1 MYFFYYPITF
11 TVNQVFKPATRGIT
25 MPTSTTRNDR
35 DQLLSNLCPELCKKI
50 PEHAIITNPEELSA
64 YECDAF
70 TTMRQR
76 PLLTV
81 LPETIEQVQHV
92 MRCCFLLEI
101 PVVARGAGTGLTAGS
116 MPVENGVLLAMTKF
130 DQIHEID
137 AANRTALV
145 DPGVRNLAISEA
157 TAPYN
162 LYFAPDPSSQ
172 LACSVGGNVA
182 ENAGGVHCLKYG
194 LTVHNVLE
202 LEIIT
207 ADGTMITLGSAALDS
222 AGYDLTALMCGSE
235 GLLGIVVKVRVK
247 LLPKPDCASVLLAA
261 FATIEDAGTAIAAI
275 IGDGLIPA
283 GLEMIDQ
290 TGIRA
295 IEELMHAGYPTDAAA
310 VIICELDGGKEEV
323 ADELDSVID
332 ILKHFNASDIEI
344 AQTPEDSK
352 RIWAAR
358 KAAFPALARLA
369 PDNYIMDG
377 TIPRRALA
385 QVWKQINVLADQYDL
400 LVVNVFH
407 AGDGNMHP
415 SILFDSS
422 DDDQHKRAFELGTR
436 ILELCVEVGGTISGE
451 HGIGLEKI
459 NQMCLQFSE
468 KELTQFHALKQAF
481 DAKTLL
487 NPGKQIP
494 TLARCA
500 EFNAMHVHHGDMPFP
515 HLERF

>member
-1 MYFFYYPITF
+1 MTETAADSIRT
-11 TVNQVFKPATRGIT
+11 QRLA
-25 MPTSTTRNDR
+25 S
-35 DQLLSNLCPELCKKI
+35 LCPMLSEVI
-50 PEHAIITNPEELSA
+50 PANAILTAPEQLKA

-70 TTMRQR
+70 TTMRQM

-81 LPETIEQVQHV
+81 LPDSIEQVQHV
-92 MRCCFLLEI
+92 MRCCHALNI

-116 MPVENGVLLAMTKF
+116 MPVENGVLLGMSKF
-130 DQIHEID
+130 NKIHDID
-137 AANRTALV
+137 LHNRTAWI
-145 DPGVRNLAISEA
+145 DPGVRNQAVSDA
-157 TAPYN
+157 VAPYN

-194 LTVHNVLE
+194 LTVHNILE
-202 LEIIT
+202 LDVVSVEGERMTI
-207 ADGTMITLGSAALDS
+207 GGSALDA
-222 AGYDLTALMCGSE
+222 AGYDLMALMTGSE
-235 GLLGIVVKVRVK
+235 GLLGIVVGIRVK
-247 LLPKPDCASVLLAA
+247 LLTKPASARVLLAA
-261 FATIEDAGTAIAAI
+261 FSTIDDAGNAITKI
-275 IGDGLIPA
+275 IGAGIIPA

-290 TGIRA
+290 KGIQA
-295 IEELMHAGYPTDAAA
+295 IEALMQAGYPVHAAA
-310 VIICELDGGKEEV
+310 VIICELDGSVEEV
-323 ADELDSVID
+323 EDELSRVIE
-332 ILKHFNASDIEI
+332 ILNSLHASDIQVSTNE
-344 AQTPEDSK
+344 AESK

-358 KAAFPALARLA
+358 KAAFPALACLA
-369 PDNYIMDG
+369 PDNYVMDG

-385 QVWKQINVLADQYDL
+385 EVWTQINQLADEYQL

-422 DDDQHKRAFELGTR
+422 DKDQHRRANELGTR
-436 ILELCVEVGGTISGE
+436 ILELCIQVGGTISGE

-459 NQMCLQFSE
+459 NQMCLQFTAAEIS
-468 KELTQFHALKQAF
+468 QFHALKQAF
-481 DAKTLL
+481 DAKMLL

-500 EFNAMHVHHGDMPFP
+500 EFNAMHIHRGEMPFP

>member
-1 MYFFYYPITF
+1 MSI
-11 TVNQVFKPATRGIT
+11 NHAHNR
-25 MPTSTTRNDR
+25 RNDLLAC
-35 DQLLSNLCPELCKKI
+35 LLSELLREL
-50 PEHAIITNPEELSA
+50 PQASVITDTEELSA

-70 TTMRQR
+70 TTMRQL

-81 LPETIEQVQHV
+81 LPDSIEQVQHV
-92 MRCCFLLEI
+92 MRCCHALEI

-116 MPVENGVLLAMTKF
+116 MPAENGVLLGMSKF

-137 AANRTALV
+137 LNNRTALIG
-145 DPGVRNLAISEA
+145 PGVRNQAVSEA
-157 TAPYN
+157 ASPFN

-194 LTVHNVLE
+194 LTVHNILE

-207 ADGTMITLGSAALDS
+207 VEGERMTLGCAALDA
-222 AGYDLTALMCGSE
+222 AGYDLTAIMTGSE
-235 GLLGIVVKVRVK
+235 GLLGIVVAIRVK
-247 LLPKPDCASVLLAA
+247 LLPKPASARVLLAA
-261 FATIEDAGTAIAAI
+261 FATIEEAGTAIADI
-275 IGDGLIPA
+275 ISAGLIPA

-295 IEELMHAGYPTDAAA
+295 IEELMHAGYPVDAAA
-310 VIICELDGGKEEV
+310 VIICELDGSEAEV
-323 ADELDSVID
+323 EDELASVIT
-332 ILKHFNASDIEI
+332 ILERLNASDIQVSTNAE
-344 AQTPEDSK
+344 ESK

-385 QVWKQINVLADQYDL
+385 EVWTRINELAEEYNL

-422 DDDQHKRAFELGTR
+422 DEDQHKRAFELGTR
-436 ILELCVEVGGTISGE
+436 ILELCVQVGGTISGE

-459 NQMCLQFSE
+459 NQMCLQFAPA
-468 KELTQFHALKQAF
+468 ELTQFHALKAAF
-481 DAKTLL
+481 DSKNLL

-494 TLARCA
+494 TLARCT
-500 EFNAMHVHHGDMPFP
+500 EFNAMHVHHGEMPFP

>member
-1 MYFFYYPITF
+1 MT
-11 TVNQVFKPATRGIT
+11 
-25 MPTSTTRNDR
+25 
-35 DQLLSNLCPELCKKI
+35 LCPDTQSPKTQHPEKQHPNSQCPDKQREQRLNGLLPKLRQLI
-50 PEHAIITNPEELSA
+50 PVQYIITEVEQLRA

-70 TTMRQR
+70 TTMRQL

-81 LPETIEQVQHV
+81 LPDTIEQVQHV
-92 MRCCFLLEI
+92 MRCCHQLDI
-101 PVVARGAGTGLTAGS
+101 PIVARGAGTGLTAGS
-116 MPVENGVLLAMTKF
+116 MPVENGVLLGMSRF
-130 DQIHEID
+130 DQIYDID
-137 AANRTALV
+137 PENRTALIG
-145 DPGVRNLAISEA
+145 PGVRNLAVTEA
-157 TAPYN
+157 VAEHN

-194 LTVHNVLE
+194 LTVHNILALE
-202 LEIIT
+202 MVT
-207 ADGTMITLGSAALDS
+207 ASGELVTLGSAALDA
-222 AGYDLTALMCGSE
+222 AGYDLMALLTGSE
-235 GLLGIVVKVRVK
+235 GLLGIVVRIKVK
-247 LLPKPDCASVLLAA
+247 LLPRAESCRVMLAA
-261 FATIEDAGTAIAAI
+261 FATIEDAGQAIAAV
-275 IGDGLIPA
+275 IGAGIIPA

-295 IEELMHAGYPTDAAA
+295 IEELMHAGYPVDAAA
-310 VIICELDGGKEEV
+310 VIICELDGGEAEV
-323 ADELDSVID
+323 EDELQQVIQIFRGLHATD
-332 ILKHFNASDIEI
+332 IQVAENAEQS
-344 AQTPEDSK
+344 T

-385 QVWKQINVLADQYDL
+385 QVWKQINQLAEQYQL
-400 LVVNVFH
+400 QVVNVFH

-422 DDDQHKRAFELGTR
+422 NEEEHQRAFELGTR
-436 ILELCVEVGGTISGE
+436 ILELCIEVGGTISGE

-459 NQMCLQFSE
+459 NQMCLQFNSQ
-468 KELTQFHALKQAF
+468 ELEQFHALKRAF
-481 DAKTLL
+481 DPKILL

-500 EFNAMHVHHGDMPFP
+500 EFNGLHVHNGEMPFP

>member
-1 MYFFYYPITF
+1 MTIS
-11 TVNQVFKPATRGIT
+11 VEQNHREHLLKSLVAMLGQQI
-25 MPTSTTRNDR
+25 PTA
-35 DQLLSNLCPELCKKI
+35 
-50 PEHAIITNPEELSA
+50 AIITEIEQLRA
-64 YECDAF
+64 FECDAF
-70 TTMRQR
+70 TTMRQL

-92 MRCCFLLEI
+92 MRCCYQLDI

-116 MPVENGVLLAMTKF
+116 MPVENGVLLGMSRF
-130 DQIHEID
+130 DQIHHID
-137 AANRTALV
+137 LDNRTALIG
-145 DPGVRNLAISEA
+145 PGVRNQAVSDA

-202 LEIIT
+202 LEIVTIE
-207 ADGTMITLGSAALDS
+207 GELVTLGSAALDA
-222 AGYDLTALMCGSE
+222 AGYDLTAIMTGSE
-235 GLLGIVVKVRVK
+235 GLLGIVVKIRVK
-247 LLPKPDCASVLLAA
+247 LLPIPEHTKVMLAA
-261 FATIEDAGTAIAAI
+261 FATIEDAGHAIAAV
-275 IGDGLIPA
+275 IGAGIIPA

-295 IEELMHAGYPTDAAA
+295 IEELMHAGYPVDAAA
-310 VIICELDGGKEEV
+310 VIICELDGSAADVE
-323 ADELDSVID
+323 DELNRVIRIFKDLNADD
-332 ILKHFNASDIEI
+332 IQIASNAVE
-344 AQTPEDSK
+344 SK

-377 TIPRRALA
+377 TIPRRALS
-385 QVWKQINVLADQYDL
+385 QVWNQINQFAEEYQLQ
-400 LVVNVFH
+400 VVNVFH

-422 DDDQHKRAFELGTR
+422 DESQHQRAFELGTR
-436 ILELCVEVGGTISGE
+436 ILELCIEVGGTISGE

-459 NQMCLQFSE
+459 NQMCLQFSSS
-468 KELTQFHALKQAF
+468 ELQQFHALKSAF
-481 DAKTLL
+481 DDKQLL

>member
-1 MYFFYYPITF
+1 MSVSTSQNLREHHLGRLYPLLLE
-11 TVNQVFKPATRGIT
+11 
-25 MPTSTTRNDR
+25 
-35 DQLLSNLCPELCKKI
+35 QLPKE
-50 PEHAIITNPEELSA
+50 AIITATEELQA

-70 TTMRQR
+70 TTMRQL

-81 LPETIEQVQHV
+81 LPDNIEQVQFV
-92 MRCCFLLEI
+92 MRCCHALEI

-116 MPVENGVLLAMTKF
+116 MPVENGVLLGMSKF
-130 DQIHEID
+130 DQIYEID
-137 AANRTALV
+137 INNRTALIG
-145 DPGVRNLAISEA
+145 PGVRNQAVSDA
-157 TAPYN
+157 AAPYN

-194 LTVHNVLE
+194 LTVHNILE

-207 ADGTMITLGSAALDS
+207 VEGERITLGSAALDS
-222 AGYDLTALMCGSE
+222 AGYDLTAIMTGSE
-235 GLLGIVVKVRVK
+235 GLLGIVVAIRVK
-247 LLPKPDCASVLLAA
+247 LLPKPASARVLLAA
-261 FATIEDAGTAIAAI
+261 FSTIEEAGTAIADI
-275 IGDGLIPA
+275 IGAGLIPA

-295 IEELMHAGYPTDAAA
+295 IEELMHAGYPVHAAA
-310 VIICELDGGKEEV
+310 VIICELDGSEAEV
-323 ADELDSVID
+323 EDELASVIS
-332 ILKHFNASDIEI
+332 ILERLNASDIQVSTNAKE
-344 AQTPEDSK
+344 SK

-385 QVWKQINVLADQYDL
+385 EVWTRINELAAEYDL

-422 DDDQHKRAFELGTR
+422 DDDQHQRAFELGTR
-436 ILELCVEVGGTISGE
+436 ILELCVQVGGTISGE

-459 NQMCLQFSE
+459 NQMCLQFAPA
-468 KELTQFHALKQAF
+468 ELTQFHSLKAAF
-481 DAKTLL
+481 DCKNLL

-500 EFNAMHVHHGDMPFP
+500 EFNAMHVHYGEMPFP

>member
-1 MYFFYYPITF
+1 MSASKSPNLREHRLGRLYPLLLE
-11 TVNQVFKPATRGIT
+11 
-25 MPTSTTRNDR
+25 
-35 DQLLSNLCPELCKKI
+35 QLPKD
-50 PEHAIITNPEELSA
+50 AIITATEELHA

-70 TTMRQR
+70 TTMRQL

-81 LPETIEQVQHV
+81 LPDSIEQVQHV
-92 MRCCFLLEI
+92 MRCCHTLDI

-116 MPVENGVLLAMTKF
+116 MPVENGVLLGMSKF

-137 AANRTALV
+137 PHNRTALIG
-145 DPGVRNLAISEA
+145 PGVRNQAVTDA
-157 TAPYN
+157 AAPYN

-194 LTVHNVLE
+194 LTVHNILE

-207 ADGTMITLGSAALDS
+207 IEGERITLGSAALDA
-222 AGYDLTALMCGSE
+222 AGYDLTAIMTGSE
-235 GLLGIVVKVRVK
+235 GLLGIVVAIRVK
-247 LLPKPDCASVLLAA
+247 LLPKPASARVLLAA
-261 FATIEDAGTAIAAI
+261 FATIEEAGTAIADI
-275 IGDGLIPA
+275 IGAGLIPA

-295 IEELMHAGYPTDAAA
+295 IEELMHAGYPVDAAA
-310 VIICELDGGKEEV
+310 VIICELDGSEAEV
-323 ADELDSVID
+323 EDELASVIS
-332 ILKHFNASDIEI
+332 ILKRLNASDIQVSTNAE
-344 AQTPEDSK
+344 ESR

-385 QVWKQINVLADQYDL
+385 EVWTRINELAEEYDL
-400 LVVNVFH
+400 PVVNVFH

-422 DDDQHKRAFELGTR
+422 DEDQHQRAFELGTR
-436 ILELCVEVGGTISGE
+436 ILELCVQVGGTISGE

-459 NQMCLQFSE
+459 NQMCLQFSSH
-468 KELTQFHALKQAF
+468 ELSQFHALKAAF
-481 DAKTLL
+481 DERNLL

-500 EFNAMHVHHGDMPFP
+500 EFNAMHVHHGEMPFP

>member
-1 MYFFYYPITF
+1 MTISVEQNHREHLLKSFVAMLDQQI
-11 TVNQVFKPATRGIT
+11 
-25 MPTSTTRNDR
+25 PTA
-35 DQLLSNLCPELCKKI
+35 
-50 PEHAIITNPEELSA
+50 AIITEIEQLRA
-64 YECDAF
+64 FECDAF
-70 TTMRQR
+70 TTMRQL

-92 MRCCFLLEI
+92 MRCCYQLDI

-116 MPVENGVLLAMTKF
+116 MPVENGVLLGMSRF
-130 DQIHEID
+130 DQIHHID
-137 AANRTALV
+137 LDNRTALIG
-145 DPGVRNLAISEA
+145 PGVRNQAVSDA

-202 LEIIT
+202 LEIVTIE
-207 ADGTMITLGSAALDS
+207 GELVTLGSAALDA
-222 AGYDLTALMCGSE
+222 AGYDLTAIMTGSE
-235 GLLGIVVKVRVK
+235 GLLGIVVKIRVK
-247 LLPKPDCASVLLAA
+247 LLPIPEHTKVMLAA
-261 FATIEDAGTAIAAI
+261 FATIEDAGHAIAAV
-275 IGDGLIPA
+275 IGAGIIPA

-295 IEELMHAGYPTDAAA
+295 IEELMHAGYPVDAAA
-310 VIICELDGGKEEV
+310 VIICELDGSAADVE
-323 ADELDSVID
+323 DELNRVIRIFKDLNADD
-332 ILKHFNASDIEI
+332 IQIASNAVE
-344 AQTPEDSK
+344 SK

-377 TIPRRALA
+377 TIPRRALS
-385 QVWKQINVLADQYDL
+385 QVWNQINQLAEEYQL
-400 LVVNVFH
+400 QVVNVFH

-422 DDDQHKRAFELGTR
+422 DESQHQRAFELGTR
-436 ILELCVEVGGTISGE
+436 ILELCIEVGGTISGE

-459 NQMCLQFSE
+459 NQMCLQFSSS
-468 KELTQFHALKQAF
+468 ELQQFHALKSAF
-481 DAKTLL
+481 DDKQLL

>member
-1 MYFFYYPITF
+1 MSVSTSQNLRERRLGLLYP
-11 TVNQVFKPATRGIT
+11 
-25 MPTSTTRNDR
+25 
-35 DQLLSNLCPELCKKI
+35 LLLEQI
-50 PEHAIITNPEELSA
+50 PKDAIITATEELHA

-70 TTMRQR
+70 TTMRQL

-81 LPETIEQVQHV
+81 LPDSIEQVQHV
-92 MRCCFLLEI
+92 MRCCHRLEI

-116 MPVENGVLLAMTKF
+116 MPVENGVLLGMSKF

-137 AANRTALV
+137 VNNRTALIG
-145 DPGVRNLAISEA
+145 PGVRNQTVSDAA
-157 TAPYN
+157 APYN

-194 LTVHNVLE
+194 LTVHNILE

-207 ADGTMITLGSAALDS
+207 VEGERITLGGPALDA
-222 AGYDLTALMCGSE
+222 AGYDLTAIMTGSE
-235 GLLGIVVKVRVK
+235 GLLGIVVAIRVK
-247 LLPKPDCASVLLAA
+247 LLPKPASARVLLAA
-261 FATIEDAGTAIAAI
+261 FATIEDAGTAIADI
-275 IGDGLIPA
+275 ISAGLIPA

-295 IEELMHAGYPTDAAA
+295 IEELMHAGYPVDAAA
-310 VIICELDGGKEEV
+310 VIICELDGSEAEV
-323 ADELDSVID
+323 EDELAEVIA
-332 ILKHFNASDIEI
+332 ILERLNASDIQVSTNAAE
-344 AQTPEDSK
+344 SK

-385 QVWKQINVLADQYDL
+385 KVWTRINELAVEYDL

-422 DDDQHKRAFELGTR
+422 DEDQHQRAFKLGTR
-436 ILELCVEVGGTISGE
+436 ILELCIQVGGTISGE

-459 NQMCLQFSE
+459 NQMCLQFSPD
-468 KELTQFHALKQAF
+468 ELNQFHALKAAF
-481 DAKTLL
+481 DERNLL

-500 EFNAMHVHHGDMPFP
+500 EFNAMHVHQGEMPFP

>member
-1 MYFFYYPITF
+1 MTE
-11 TVNQVFKPATRGIT
+11 
-25 MPTSTTRNDR
+25 TSADSIRTQR
-35 DQLLSNLCPELCKKI
+35 LASLCPMLSEVI
-50 PEHAIITNPEELSA
+50 PVDAILTAPEQLKA

-70 TTMRQR
+70 TTMRQM

-81 LPETIEQVQHV
+81 LPDSIEQVQHV
-92 MRCCFLLEI
+92 MRCCHALNI

-116 MPVENGVLLAMTKF
+116 MPVENGVLLGMSKF
-130 DQIHEID
+130 NKIHTID
-137 AANRTALV
+137 LHNRTAWI
-145 DPGVRNLAISEA
+145 DPGVRNQAVSDA
-157 TAPYN
+157 VAPYN

-194 LTVHNVLE
+194 LTVHNILE
-202 LEIIT
+202 LDMVSIE
-207 ADGTMITLGSAALDS
+207 GERMTLGGPALDV
-222 AGYDLTALMCGSE
+222 AGYDLMAIMTGSE
-235 GLLGIVVKVRVK
+235 GLLGIVVGIRVK
-247 LLPKPDCASVLLAA
+247 LLAKPASARVLLAA
-261 FATIEDAGTAIAAI
+261 FSTIDDAGNAIAKI
-275 IGDGLIPA
+275 IGAGVIPA

-290 TGIRA
+290 KGIQA
-295 IEELMHAGYPTDAAA
+295 IESLMQAGYPVHAAA
-310 VIICELDGGKEEV
+310 VIICELDGSVEEV
-323 ADELDSVID
+323 EDELSSVIA
-332 ILKHFNASDIEI
+332 ILNSLNASDIQISTNE
-344 AQTPEDSK
+344 AESK

-358 KAAFPALARLA
+358 KAAFPALACLA
-369 PDNYIMDG
+369 PDNYVMDG

-385 QVWKQINVLADQYDL
+385 EVWTKINQLADEYQL

-422 DDDQHKRAFELGTR
+422 DEDQHRRANELGTR
-436 ILELCVEVGGTISGE
+436 ILELCVQVGGTISGE

-459 NQMCLQFSE
+459 NQMCLQFTDAEIS
-468 KELTQFHALKQAF
+468 QFHALKQAF
-481 DAKTLL
+481 DEKELL

-500 EFNAMHVHHGDMPFP
+500 EFNAMHIHRGEMPFP

>member
-1 MYFFYYPITF
+1 MPDPCSETL
-11 TVNQVFKPATRGIT
+11 RGY
-25 MPTSTTRNDR
+25 
-35 DQLLSNLCPELCKKI
+35 LLKQLCPELLKKI
-50 PEHAIITNPEELSA
+50 PETAIVTSIEALRV

-70 TTMRQR
+70 TTMRQL

-81 LPETIEQVQHV
+81 LPDSIEQVMHV
-92 MRCCFLLEI
+92 MRCCYELDI

-116 MPVENGVLLAMTKF
+116 MPVENGVLLGMSKF
-130 DQIHEID
+130 TRIHDID
-137 AANRTALV
+137 LHNRTALIE
-145 DPGVRNLAISEA
+145 PGVRNKSVSDAAS
-157 TAPYN
+157 PYN

-194 LTVHNVLE
+194 LTVHNILE
-202 LEIIT
+202 LEIVT
-207 ADGTMITLGSAALDS
+207 VEGERITLGAAALDA
-222 AGYDLTALMCGSE
+222 AGYDLMAILTGSE
-235 GLLGIVVKVRVK
+235 GLLGIVVAIRVK
-247 LLPKPDCASVLLAA
+247 LLPKPESARVLLAA
-261 FATIEDAGTAIAAI
+261 FSCIEDAGNAIAEI
-275 IGDGLIPA
+275 IGSGIIPA

-295 IEELMHAGYPTDAAA
+295 IEELMHAGYPTEAAA
-310 VIICELDGGKEEV
+310 VIICELDGSEAEVEE
-323 ADELDSVID
+323 ELTRVLK
-332 ILKHFNASDIEI
+332 ILKQLNGSDIQVSNNE
-344 AQTPEDSK
+344 EDSQ

-385 QVWKQINVLADQYDL
+385 QVWKTINQLAEEYQL

-415 SILFDSS
+415 SILFDASCE
-422 DDDQHKRAFELGTR
+422 DQHRRAEELGTR
-436 ILELCVEVGGTISGE
+436 ILELCIQVGGTISGE

-459 NQMCLQFSE
+459 NQMCLQFSDL
-468 KELTQFHALKQAF
+468 ELQQFHSLKNAF
-481 DAKTLL
+481 DEKSLL

-500 EFNAMHVHHGDMPFP
+500 EFNHMHVHRGEMPFP
-515 HLERF
+515 DLERF

>member
-1 MYFFYYPITF
+1 MS
-11 TVNQVFKPATRGIT
+11 VSHAHNHRHE
-25 MPTSTTRNDR
+25 
-35 DQLLSNLCPELCKKI
+35 LLSRLLQALLREI
-50 PEHAIITNPEELSA
+50 PQQSIITDREELSA

-70 TTMRQR
+70 TTMRQL

-81 LPETIEQVQHV
+81 LPDSIEQVQHV
-92 MRCCFLLEI
+92 MRCCYELDV

-116 MPVENGVLLAMTKF
+116 MPVENGVLLGMSKF

-137 AANRTALV
+137 LHNRTALIG
-145 DPGVRNLAISEA
+145 PGVRNQAVSEA
-157 TAPYN
+157 AAPYN

-194 LTVHNVLE
+194 LTVHNILE

-207 ADGTMITLGSAALDS
+207 VEGERLTLGCAALDA
-222 AGYDLTALMCGSE
+222 AGYDLTAIMTGSE
-235 GLLGIVVKVRVK
+235 GLLGIVVAIRVK
-247 LLPKPDCASVLLAA
+247 LLPIPASARVLLAA
-261 FATIEDAGTAIAAI
+261 FATIEEAGTAIADI
-275 IGDGLIPA
+275 IGAGLIPA

-295 IEELMHAGYPTDAAA
+295 IEELMHAGYPVHAAA
-310 VIICELDGGKEEV
+310 VIICELDGSAAEV
-323 ADELDSVID
+323 EDELASVIA
-332 ILKHFNASDIEI
+332 ILERLNASDIQVSTNAE
-344 AQTPEDSK
+344 ESK

-385 QVWKQINVLADQYDL
+385 EVWTRINELSEEYDL

-422 DDDQHKRAFELGTR
+422 DEDQHKRAFELGTR
-436 ILELCVEVGGTISGE
+436 ILELCVHVGGTISGE

-459 NQMCLQFSE
+459 NQMCLQFE
-468 KELTQFHALKQAF
+468 DAELSQFHALKAAF
-481 DAKTLL
+481 DAKNLL

-500 EFNAMHVHHGDMPFP
+500 EFHAMHVHNGEMPFP

>member
-1 MYFFYYPITF
+1 
-11 TVNQVFKPATRGIT
+11 
-25 MPTSTTRNDR
+25 MPDSCVDKQREY
-35 DQLLSNLCPELCKKI
+35 LLSKLYPELHKAI
-50 PEHAIITNPEELSA
+50 PAKAILTSIEELRV

-70 TTMRQR
+70 TTMRQL

-81 LPETIEQVQHV
+81 LPDSIDQVVHV
-92 MRCCFLLEI
+92 MRCCYDLDI

-116 MPVENGVLLAMTKF
+116 MPVENGVLLGMSKF
-130 DQIHEID
+130 TRIHDID
-137 AANRTALV
+137 LHNRTALIE
-145 DPGVRNLAISEA
+145 PGVRNKAVSDA
-157 TAPYN
+157 VAPYN

-194 LTVHNVLE
+194 LTVHNILE

-207 ADGTMITLGSAALDS
+207 AEGERVTIGAAALDA
-222 AGYDLTALMCGSE
+222 AGYDLMAILTGSE
-235 GLLGIVVKVRVK
+235 GLLGIVVAIRVK
-247 LLPKPDCASVLLAA
+247 LLPKPASARVLLAA
-261 FATIEDAGTAIAAI
+261 FSSIEDAGNAIAEI
-275 IGDGLIPA
+275 IGNGIIPA

-290 TGIRA
+290 TGICA
-295 IEELMHAGYPTDAAA
+295 IEELMHAGYPTEAAA
-310 VIICELDGGKEEV
+310 VIICELDGSIEEV
-323 ADELDSVID
+323 EEELGRVISILEQLNGFD
-332 ILKHFNASDIEI
+332 IQVSNNEAES
-344 AQTPEDSK
+344 Q

-385 QVWKQINVLADQYDL
+385 QVWKTINALATEYDL

-415 SILFDSS
+415 SILFDASCE
-422 DDDQHKRAFELGTR
+422 DQHRRAEELGTR
-436 ILELCVEVGGTISGE
+436 ILELCVQVGGTISGE

-459 NQMCLQFSE
+459 NQMCLQFNDA
-468 KELTQFHALKQAF
+468 ELRQFHALKKAF
-481 DAKTLL
+481 DEKSLL

-500 EFNAMHVHHGDMPFP
+500 EFNHMHVHRGEMPFP
-515 HLERF
+515 DLERF

>member
-1 MYFFYYPITF
+1 MTE
-11 TVNQVFKPATRGIT
+11 
-25 MPTSTTRNDR
+25 TSADSIRTQR
-35 DQLLSNLCPELCKKI
+35 LASLCPMLSEVI
-50 PEHAIITNPEELSA
+50 PADAILTAPEQLKA

-70 TTMRQR
+70 TTMRQM

-81 LPETIEQVQHV
+81 LPDSIEQVQHV
-92 MRCCFLLEI
+92 MRCCHALNI

-116 MPVENGVLLAMTKF
+116 MPVENGVLLGMSKF
-130 DQIHEID
+130 NKIHTID
-137 AANRTALV
+137 LHNRTAWI
-145 DPGVRNLAISEA
+145 DPGVRNQAVSDA
-157 TAPYN
+157 VAPYN

-194 LTVHNVLE
+194 LTVHNILE
-202 LEIIT
+202 LDMVSIE
-207 ADGTMITLGSAALDS
+207 GERMTLGGPALDA
-222 AGYDLTALMCGSE
+222 AGYDLMAIMTGSE
-235 GLLGIVVKVRVK
+235 GLLGIVVGIRVK
-247 LLPKPDCASVLLAA
+247 LLAKPASARVLLAA
-261 FATIEDAGTAIAAI
+261 FSTIDDAGNAIAKI
-275 IGDGLIPA
+275 IGAGIIPA

-290 TGIRA
+290 KGIQA
-295 IEELMHAGYPTDAAA
+295 IESLMQAGYPVHAAA
-310 VIICELDGGKEEV
+310 VIICELDGSAEEV
-323 ADELDSVID
+323 EDELSSVIA
-332 ILKHFNASDIEI
+332 ILNSLNASDIQISTNE
-344 AQTPEDSK
+344 AESK

-358 KAAFPALARLA
+358 KAAFPALACLA
-369 PDNYIMDG
+369 PDNYVMDG

-385 QVWKQINVLADQYDL
+385 EVWTKINQLADEYQL

-422 DDDQHKRAFELGTR
+422 DEDQHQRANELGTR
-436 ILELCVEVGGTISGE
+436 ILELCVQVGGTISGE

-459 NQMCLQFSE
+459 NQMCLQFTDAEIS
-468 KELTQFHALKQAF
+468 QFHALKQAF
-481 DAKTLL
+481 DEKALL

-500 EFNAMHVHHGDMPFP
+500 EFNAMHIHRGEMPFP

>member
-1 MYFFYYPITF
+1 MTIRVGDNHREHLLKSLLPKLGQRI
-11 TVNQVFKPATRGIT
+11 PAQ
-25 MPTSTTRNDR
+25 S
-35 DQLLSNLCPELCKKI
+35 
-50 PEHAIITNPEELSA
+50 IITEIEQLHA
-64 YECDAF
+64 FECDAF
-70 TTMRQR
+70 TTMRQL

-81 LPETIEQVQHV
+81 LPDTIEQVQHV
-92 MRCCFLLEI
+92 MRCCNQLNI

-116 MPVENGVLLAMTKF
+116 MPVENGVLLGMSKF
-130 DQIHEID
+130 NQIHNID
-137 AANRTALV
+137 VNNRTALIG
-145 DPGVRNLAISEA
+145 PGVRNQAVSDA
-157 TAPYN
+157 AAPYN

-202 LEIIT
+202 LEIVTIE
-207 ADGTMITLGSAALDS
+207 GELITLGSAALDA
-222 AGYDLTALMCGSE
+222 AGYDLTAIMTGSE
-235 GLLGIVVKVRVK
+235 GLLGIVVKIRVK
-247 LLPKPDCASVLLAA
+247 LLPTPEHTKVMLAA
-261 FATIEDAGTAIAAI
+261 FATIEDAGNAIAAV
-275 IGDGLIPA
+275 IGAGVIPA

-295 IEELMHAGYPTDAAA
+295 IEELMHAGYPVDAAA
-310 VIICELDGGKEEV
+310 VIICELDGSAADVE
-323 ADELDSVID
+323 DELNRVTHIFSD
-332 ILKHFNASDIEI
+332 LNANEI
-344 AQTPEDSK
+344 QIASNAAESK

-385 QVWKQINVLADQYDL
+385 QVWNKVNRLADEYQL
-400 LVVNVFH
+400 QVVNVFH

-422 DDDQHKRAFELGTR
+422 DESQHQRAFELGTR
-436 ILELCVEVGGTISGE
+436 ILELCIEVGGTISGE

-459 NQMCLQFSE
+459 NQMCLQFSSA
-468 KELTQFHALKQAF
+468 ELQQFHALKQAF
-481 DAKTLL
+481 DAKQLL
-487 NPGKQIP
+487 NPGKHIP

>member
-1 MYFFYYPITF
+1 MTIS
-11 TVNQVFKPATRGIT
+11 VEQNHREHLLKSLVAMLGQQI
-25 MPTSTTRNDR
+25 PTA
-35 DQLLSNLCPELCKKI
+35 
-50 PEHAIITNPEELSA
+50 AIITEIEQLRA
-64 YECDAF
+64 FECDAF
-70 TTMRQR
+70 TTMRQL

-92 MRCCFLLEI
+92 MHCCYQLDI

-116 MPVENGVLLAMTKF
+116 MPVENGVLLGMSRF
-130 DQIHEID
+130 DQIHNID
-137 AANRTALV
+137 LDNRTALIG
-145 DPGVRNLAISEA
+145 PGVRNQAVSDA

-202 LEIIT
+202 LEIVTIE
-207 ADGTMITLGSAALDS
+207 GELITLGSAALDA
-222 AGYDLTALMCGSE
+222 AGYDLTAVMTGSE
-235 GLLGIVVKVRVK
+235 GLLGIVVKIRVK
-247 LLPKPDCASVLLAA
+247 LLPIPEHKKVILAA
-261 FATIEDAGTAIAAI
+261 FATIEDAGHAIAAV
-275 IGDGLIPA
+275 IGAGIIPA

-295 IEELMHAGYPTDAAA
+295 IEELMHAGYPVDAAA
-310 VIICELDGGKEEV
+310 VIICELDGSAADVE
-323 ADELDSVID
+323 DELNRVIRIFKDLNADD
-332 ILKHFNASDIEI
+332 IQIASNAAESI
-344 AQTPEDSK
+344 

-377 TIPRRALA
+377 TIPRRALS
-385 QVWKQINVLADQYDL
+385 QVWNQINQLAEEYQL
-400 LVVNVFH
+400 QVVNVFH

-422 DDDQHKRAFELGTR
+422 DESQHQRAFELGTR
-436 ILELCVEVGGTISGE
+436 ILELCIEVGGTISGE

-459 NQMCLQFSE
+459 NQMCLQFSST
-468 KELTQFHALKQAF
+468 ELQQFHALKRAF
-481 DAKTLL
+481 DDKQLL

-500 EFNAMHVHHGDMPFP
+500 EFNAMHIHHGDMPFP

>member
-1 MYFFYYPITF
+1 MTE
-11 TVNQVFKPATRGIT
+11 
-25 MPTSTTRNDR
+25 TSADSIRTQR
-35 DQLLSNLCPELCKKI
+35 LASLCPMLSEVI
-50 PEHAIITNPEELSA
+50 PADAILTAPEQLKA

-70 TTMRQR
+70 TTMRQM

-81 LPETIEQVQHV
+81 LPDSIEQVQHV
-92 MRCCFLLEI
+92 MRCCHALNI

-116 MPVENGVLLAMTKF
+116 MPVENGVLLGMSKF
-130 DQIHEID
+130 NKIHTID
-137 AANRTALV
+137 LHNRTAWI
-145 DPGVRNLAISEA
+145 DPGVRNQAVSDA
-157 TAPYN
+157 VAPYN

-194 LTVHNVLE
+194 LTVHNILE
-202 LEIIT
+202 LDMVSIE
-207 ADGTMITLGSAALDS
+207 GERMTLGGPALDA
-222 AGYDLTALMCGSE
+222 AGYDLMAIMTGSE
-235 GLLGIVVKVRVK
+235 GLLGIVVGIRVK
-247 LLPKPDCASVLLAA
+247 LLAKPASARVLLAA
-261 FATIEDAGTAIAAI
+261 FSTIDDAGNAIAKI
-275 IGDGLIPA
+275 IGAGIIPA

-290 TGIRA
+290 KGIQA
-295 IEELMHAGYPTDAAA
+295 IESLMQAGYPVHAAA
-310 VIICELDGGKEEV
+310 VIICELDGSAEEV
-323 ADELDSVID
+323 EDELSSVIA
-332 ILKHFNASDIEI
+332 ILNSLNASDIQISTNE
-344 AQTPEDSK
+344 AESK

-358 KAAFPALARLA
+358 KAAFPALACLA
-369 PDNYIMDG
+369 PDNYVMDG

-385 QVWKQINVLADQYDL
+385 EVWTKINQLADEYQL

-422 DDDQHKRAFELGTR
+422 DEDQHQRANELGTR
-436 ILELCVEVGGTISGE
+436 ILELCVRVGGTISGE

-459 NQMCLQFSE
+459 NQMCLQFTDAEIS
-468 KELTQFHALKQAF
+468 QFHALKQAF
-481 DAKTLL
+481 DEKALL

-500 EFNAMHVHHGDMPFP
+500 EFNAMHIHRGEMPFP

>member
-1 MYFFYYPITF
+1 MTIS
-11 TVNQVFKPATRGIT
+11 VEHNHREHLLKSLVAMLGQQI
-25 MPTSTTRNDR
+25 PTA
-35 DQLLSNLCPELCKKI
+35 
-50 PEHAIITNPEELSA
+50 AIITEIEQLRA
-64 YECDAF
+64 FECDAF
-70 TTMRQR
+70 TTMRQL

-92 MRCCFLLEI
+92 MRCCYQLDI

-116 MPVENGVLLAMTKF
+116 MPVENGVLLGMSRF
-130 DQIHEID
+130 DQIHNID
-137 AANRTALV
+137 LDNRTALIG
-145 DPGVRNLAISEA
+145 PGVRNQAVSDA

-202 LEIIT
+202 LEIVTIE
-207 ADGTMITLGSAALDS
+207 GELITLGSAALDA
-222 AGYDLTALMCGSE
+222 AGYDLTAIMTGSE
-235 GLLGIVVKVRVK
+235 GLLGIVVKIRVK
-247 LLPKPDCASVLLAA
+247 LLPIPEHTKVMLAA
-261 FATIEDAGTAIAAI
+261 FATIEDAGHAIAAV
-275 IGDGLIPA
+275 IGAGIIPA

-295 IEELMHAGYPTDAAA
+295 IEELMHAGYPVNAAA
-310 VIICELDGGKEEV
+310 VIICELDGSAADVE
-323 ADELDSVID
+323 DELNRVTRIFKDLNADD
-332 ILKHFNASDIEI
+332 IQIASNAVE
-344 AQTPEDSK
+344 SK

-377 TIPRRALA
+377 TIPRRALS
-385 QVWKQINVLADQYDL
+385 QVWNQINQLAEEYRLQ
-400 LVVNVFH
+400 VVNVFH

-415 SILFDSS
+415 SILFDSADES
-422 DDDQHKRAFELGTR
+422 QHQRAFELGTR
-436 ILELCVEVGGTISGE
+436 ILELCIEVGGTISGE

-459 NQMCLQFSE
+459 NQMCLQFSST
-468 KELTQFHALKQAF
+468 ELQQFHALKRAF
-481 DAKTLL
+481 DDKQLL

>member
-1 MYFFYYPITF
+1 MTP
-11 TVNQVFKPATRGIT
+11 
-25 MPTSTTRNDR
+25 STTDQHRE
-35 DQLLSNLCPELCKKI
+35 QLLNRLCPVLETKI
-50 PEHAIITNPEELSA
+50 PANSILTDTEELHA

-70 TTMRQR
+70 TTMRQL

-81 LPETIEQVQHV
+81 LPATIEQVQHV
-92 MRCCFLLEI
+92 MRSCYALDI

-116 MPVENGVLLAMTKF
+116 MPVENGVLLGLSKL
-130 DQIHEID
+130 DQIHEVD
-137 AANRTALV
+137 LLNRTALV
-145 DPGVRNLAISEA
+145 DPGVRNQAISDA
-157 TAPYN
+157 AAPYN

-194 LTVHNVLE
+194 LTVHNILE

-207 ADGTMITLGSAALDS
+207 VEGERLTLGGAALD
-222 AGYDLTALMCGSE
+222 APGYDLTAIMTGSE
-235 GLLGIVVKVRVK
+235 GLLGIVVAVRVR
-247 LLPKPDCASVLLAA
+247 LLQRPESARVLLAA
-261 FATIEDAGTAIAAI
+261 FATITEAATAIADI
-275 IGDGLIPA
+275 IGAGIIPA

-295 IEELMHAGYPTDAAA
+295 IEELMHAGYPTHAAA
-310 VIICELDGGKEEV
+310 VIICELDGSQAEV
-323 ADELDSVID
+323 EDELSSVIA
-332 ILKHFNASDIEI
+332 ILESLNASDIQVSTNE
-344 AQTPEDSK
+344 AESK

-385 QVWKQINVLADQYDL
+385 DVWQKVNQLAEEYQL

-422 DDDQHKRAFELGTR
+422 DANQHQRAFELGTR
-436 ILELCVEVGGTISGE
+436 ILELCIQAGGTISGE

-459 NQMCLQFSE
+459 NQMCLQFSDAE
-468 KELTQFHALKQAF
+468 ISQFHALKTAF
-481 DAKTLL
+481 DDKELL

-500 EFNAMHVHHGDMPFP
+500 EFNAMHVHQGQMPFS

>member
-1 MYFFYYPITF
+1 MTLGAPSLKREERL
-11 TVNQVFKPATRGIT
+11 NH
-25 MPTSTTRNDR
+25 
-35 DQLLSNLCPELCKKI
+35 LLAKLCEQI
-50 PEHAIITNPEELSA
+50 PRQSIITEVEQLRA
-64 YECDAF
+64 FECDAF
-70 TTMRQR
+70 TTMRQL

-81 LPETIEQVQHV
+81 LPDTIEQVQHV
-92 MRCCFLLEI
+92 MRCCQALHI

-116 MPVENGVLLAMTKF
+116 MPVENGVLLGMSKF
-130 DQIHEID
+130 DQIHNID
-137 AANRTALV
+137 LDNRTALIG
-145 DPGVRNLAISEA
+145 PGVRNQAVSDA
-157 TAPYN
+157 VAPYN

-202 LEIIT
+202 LDIVT
-207 ADGTMITLGSAALDS
+207 ADGELITLGSAALDA
-222 AGYDLTALMCGSE
+222 AGYDLMAVLTGSE
-235 GLLGIVVKVRVK
+235 GMLGIVVKIRVK
-247 LLPKPDCASVLLAA
+247 LLPIPEYIKVMLAA
-261 FATIEDAGTAIAAI
+261 FSTIDDAGKAIAAV
-275 IGDGLIPA
+275 IGAGIIPA

-290 TGIRA
+290 TGIQA
-295 IEELMHAGYPTDAAA
+295 IEELMHAGYPVDAAA
-310 VIICELDGGKEEV
+310 VIICELDGSRADVE
-323 ADELDSVID
+323 DELNRVID
-332 ILKHFNASDIEI
+332 IFSKLNASTIQI
-344 AQTPEDSK
+344 ASNAAESK

-385 QVWKQINVLADQYDL
+385 EVWNKINQLAAEYQL

-415 SILFDSS
+415 SILFDSA
-422 DDDQHKRAFELGTR
+422 DAEQHQRAFELGTR
-436 ILELCVEVGGTISGE
+436 ILELCIEVGGTISGE

-459 NQMCLQFSE
+459 NQMCLQFSST
-468 KELTQFHALKQAF
+468 ELAQFHALKHAF
-481 DAKTLL
+481 DPNQLL
-487 NPGKQIP
+487 NPGKHIP

>member
-1 MYFFYYPITF
+1 MTETAADSIRT
-11 TVNQVFKPATRGIT
+11 QRLA
-25 MPTSTTRNDR
+25 S
-35 DQLLSNLCPELCKKI
+35 LCPMLSELI
-50 PEHAIITNPEELSA
+50 PANAILTSPEQLKA

-70 TTMRQR
+70 TTMRQM

-81 LPETIEQVQHV
+81 LPDSIEQVQHV
-92 MRCCFLLEI
+92 MRCCHALNI

-116 MPVENGVLLAMTKF
+116 MPVENGVLLGMSKF
-130 DQIHEID
+130 NKIHDID
-137 AANRTALV
+137 LHNRTAWI
-145 DPGVRNLAISEA
+145 DPCVRNQAVSDA
-157 TAPYN
+157 VAPYN

-194 LTVHNVLE
+194 LTVHNILE
-202 LEIIT
+202 LDVVSVEGERMTI
-207 ADGTMITLGSAALDS
+207 GGSALDA
-222 AGYDLTALMCGSE
+222 AGYDLMAIMTGSE
-235 GLLGIVVKVRVK
+235 GLLGIVVGIRVK
-247 LLPKPDCASVLLAA
+247 LLAKPASARVLLAA
-261 FATIEDAGTAIAAI
+261 FSTIDDAGNAIAKI
-275 IGDGLIPA
+275 IGAGIIPA

-290 TGIRA
+290 KGIQA
-295 IEELMHAGYPTDAAA
+295 IEALMQAGYPVHAAA
-310 VIICELDGGKEEV
+310 VIICELDGSVEEV
-323 ADELDSVID
+323 EDELSRVIE
-332 ILKHFNASDIEI
+332 ILNSLNASDIQVSTNE
-344 AQTPEDSK
+344 AESK

-358 KAAFPALARLA
+358 KAAFPALACLA
-369 PDNYIMDG
+369 PDNYVMDG

-385 QVWKQINVLADQYDL
+385 EVWTQINQLADEYQL

-422 DDDQHKRAFELGTR
+422 DEDQHRRANELGTR
-436 ILELCVEVGGTISGE
+436 ILELCIQVGGTISGE

-459 NQMCLQFSE
+459 NQMCLQFTDAEIS
-468 KELTQFHALKQAF
+468 QFHALKQAF
-481 DAKTLL
+481 DTKMLL

-500 EFNAMHVHHGDMPFP
+500 EFNAMHIHRGEMPFP

>member
-1 MYFFYYPITF
+1 MTLS
-11 TVNQVFKPATRGIT
+11 TATQ
-25 MPTSTTRNDR
+25 R
-35 DQLLSNLCPELCKKI
+35 DNLLNSLLPELGQQI
-50 PEHAIITNPEELSA
+50 PAQSIITKVEQLHA

-70 TTMRQR
+70 TTMRQL

-92 MRCCFLLEI
+92 MRCCHRLEI

-116 MPVENGVLLAMTKF
+116 MPVEHGVLLGMSKF
-130 DQIHEID
+130 DQIHDID
-137 AANRTALV
+137 LDNRTALIG
-145 DPGVRNLAISEA
+145 PGVRNKAVSDIA
-157 TAPYN
+157 APHN

-182 ENAGGVHCLKYG
+182 ENAGGIHCLKYG
-194 LTVHNVLE
+194 LTVHNILE
-202 LEIIT
+202 LEFVTIE
-207 ADGTMITLGSAALDS
+207 GELITLGCAALDA
-222 AGYDLTALMCGSE
+222 AGYDLTAIMTGSE
-235 GLLGIVVKVRVK
+235 GLLGILVKIRVK
-247 LLPKPDCASVLLAA
+247 LLPVPASTRVMLAA
-261 FATIEDAGTAIAAI
+261 FATIEDAGNAIAAV
-275 IGDGLIPA
+275 IGAGIIPA

-290 TGIRA
+290 TGICA
-295 IEELMHAGYPTDAAA
+295 IEELMHAGYPVDAAA
-310 VIICELDGGKEEV
+310 VIICELDGSIAEV
-323 ADELDSVID
+323 EDELSSVIRIFTDLNATD
-332 ILKHFNASDIEI
+332 IQI
-344 AQTPEDSK
+344 AETAEEST

-385 QVWKQINVLADQYDL
+385 QVWKQINQLADQYQL
-400 LVVNVFH
+400 QVVNVFH

-422 DDDQHKRAFELGTR
+422 DDDQHRRAFELGTR
-436 ILELCVEVGGTISGE
+436 ILELCIEVGGTISGE

-459 NQMCLQFSE
+459 NQMCLQFSAT
-468 KELTQFHALKQAF
+468 ELQQFHALKQAF
-481 DAKTLL
+481 DPKQLL

-500 EFNAMHVHHGDMPFP
+500 EFNAMHVHHGEMPFP

>member
-1 MYFFYYPITF
+1 MTE
-11 TVNQVFKPATRGIT
+11 
-25 MPTSTTRNDR
+25 TSADSIRTQR
-35 DQLLSNLCPELCKKI
+35 LASLCPMLREVI
-50 PEHAIITNPEELSA
+50 PADAILTAPEQLKA

-70 TTMRQR
+70 TTMRQM

-81 LPETIEQVQHV
+81 LPDSIEQVQHV
-92 MRCCFLLEI
+92 MRCCHALNI

-116 MPVENGVLLAMTKF
+116 MPVENGVLLGMSKF
-130 DQIHEID
+130 NKIHTID
-137 AANRTALV
+137 LHNRTAWI
-145 DPGVRNLAISEA
+145 DPGVRNQAVSDA
-157 TAPYN
+157 VAPYN

-194 LTVHNVLE
+194 LTVHNILE
-202 LEIIT
+202 LDMVSIE
-207 ADGTMITLGSAALDS
+207 GERMTLGGPALDA
-222 AGYDLTALMCGSE
+222 AGYDLMAIMTGSE
-235 GLLGIVVKVRVK
+235 GLLGIVVGIRVK
-247 LLPKPDCASVLLAA
+247 LLAKPASARVLLAA
-261 FATIEDAGTAIAAI
+261 FSTIDDAGNAIAKI
-275 IGDGLIPA
+275 IGAGIIPA

-290 TGIRA
+290 KGIQA
-295 IEELMHAGYPTDAAA
+295 IESLMQAGYPVHAAA
-310 VIICELDGGKEEV
+310 VIICELDGSAEEV
-323 ADELDSVID
+323 EDELSSVIA
-332 ILKHFNASDIEI
+332 ILNSLNASDIQISTNE
-344 AQTPEDSK
+344 AESK

-358 KAAFPALARLA
+358 KAAFPALACLA
-369 PDNYIMDG
+369 PDNYVMDG

-385 QVWKQINVLADQYDL
+385 EVWTKINQLADEYQL

-422 DDDQHKRAFELGTR
+422 DEDQHQRANELGTR
-436 ILELCVEVGGTISGE
+436 ILELCVQVGGTISGE

-459 NQMCLQFSE
+459 NQMCLQFTDAEIS
-468 KELTQFHALKQAF
+468 QFHALKQAF
-481 DAKTLL
+481 DEKALL

-500 EFNAMHVHHGDMPFP
+500 EFNAMHIHRGEMPFP

>member
-1 MYFFYYPITF
+1 MTE
-11 TVNQVFKPATRGIT
+11 
-25 MPTSTTRNDR
+25 TSADSIRTQR
-35 DQLLSNLCPELCKKI
+35 LASLCPMLSEVI
-50 PEHAIITNPEELSA
+50 PVDAILTAPEQLKA

-70 TTMRQR
+70 TTMRQM

-81 LPETIEQVQHV
+81 LPDSIEQVQHV
-92 MRCCFLLEI
+92 MRCCHALNI

-116 MPVENGVLLAMTKF
+116 MPVENGVLLGMSKF
-130 DQIHEID
+130 NKIHTID
-137 AANRTALV
+137 LHNRTAWI
-145 DPGVRNLAISEA
+145 DPGVRNQAVSDA
-157 TAPYN
+157 VAPYN

-194 LTVHNVLE
+194 LTVHNILE
-202 LEIIT
+202 LDMVSIE
-207 ADGTMITLGSAALDS
+207 GECMTLGGPALDA
-222 AGYDLTALMCGSE
+222 AGYDLMAIMTGSE
-235 GLLGIVVKVRVK
+235 GLLGIVVGIRVK
-247 LLPKPDCASVLLAA
+247 LLAKPASARVLLAA
-261 FATIEDAGTAIAAI
+261 FSTIDDAGNAIAKI
-275 IGDGLIPA
+275 IGAGVIPA

-290 TGIRA
+290 KGIQA
-295 IEELMHAGYPTDAAA
+295 IESLMQAGYPVHAAA
-310 VIICELDGGKEEV
+310 VIICELDGSVEEV
-323 ADELDSVID
+323 EDELSSVIA
-332 ILKHFNASDIEI
+332 ILNSLNASDIQISTNE
-344 AQTPEDSK
+344 AESK

-358 KAAFPALARLA
+358 KAAFPALACLA
-369 PDNYIMDG
+369 PDNYVMDG

-385 QVWKQINVLADQYDL
+385 EVWTKINQLADEYQL

-422 DDDQHKRAFELGTR
+422 DEDQHRRANELGTR
-436 ILELCVEVGGTISGE
+436 ILELCVQVGGTISGE

-459 NQMCLQFSE
+459 NQMCLQFTDAEIS
-468 KELTQFHALKQAF
+468 QFHALKQAF
-481 DAKTLL
+481 DEKELL

-500 EFNAMHVHHGDMPFP
+500 EFNAMHIHRGEMPFP